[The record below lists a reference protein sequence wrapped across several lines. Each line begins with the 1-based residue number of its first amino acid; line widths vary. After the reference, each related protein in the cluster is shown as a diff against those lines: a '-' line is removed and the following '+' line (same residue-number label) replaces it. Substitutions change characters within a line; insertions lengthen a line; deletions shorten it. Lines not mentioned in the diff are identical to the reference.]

1 MGFMR
6 VSVRRVR
13 FVLALMTALML
24 VSSLSIVLSGA
35 AAATTGQRT
44 TGDHQDEDCT
54 NLDVQSVGGDH
65 QDCEPDLCPDLAA
78 QTGGGDHDDCDS
90 EGCSG
95 LAALNGGGDHQDDE
109 DCDSEECPE
118 LAAVNG
124 GGDGS
129 KDCEPDDGDECPDLA
144 VQTSGGDH
152 QDDDDCDSE
161 ECPQLAAVSGGG
173 DGSKDCEPD
182 DGEECPDLAVQ
193 TSGGD
198 HQDDDDCDSEE
209 CPDLAA
215 PNDGGDHQDDEDCTP
230 TTSTTTTTTTLPA
243 IRPQPL
249 ELSAIGAE
257 CISDIPYLS
266 YEIDYPPGQSATI
279 TFINPTGPD
288 VVYED
293 VPLNGAVLWPGA
305 SMEPPDWPG
314 WIRKDGVWVEADDGF
329 LWARGTVSVLFEVNP
344 STVVTVSYEQ
354 GTGSCA
360 DPNPDVVGGVV
371 ITPPTVPAQIGGV
384 EVLPFTGFPVGEL
397 AAVAFSAMAL
407 GGLMVLGAKRDEAEE
422 S

>member
-1 MGFMR
+1 MR

-13 FVLALMTALML
+13 FVLALMMALML

-35 AAATTGQRT
+35 AAATTGQQT
-44 TGDHQDEDCT
+44 TSDHQDEDCT

-65 QDCEPDLCPDLAA
+65 QDCEPDLCADLAA
-78 QTGGGDHDDCDS
+78 QTRSGDHDDCDSEGCPDLAALNGGGDHQNDEDCDSDECPDLAALNGGGDHDDCDS
-90 EGCSG
+90 E
-95 LAALNGGGDHQDDE
+95 
-109 DCDSEECPE
+109 ECPE
-118 LAAVNG
+118 LVAHTG

-144 VQTSGGDH
+144 AQTGGGDH
-152 QDDDDCDSE
+152 
-161 ECPQLAAVSGGG
+161 
-173 DGSKDCEPD
+173 
-182 DGEECPDLAVQ
+182 
-193 TSGGD
+193 
-198 HQDDDDCDSEE
+198 DDCDSEE

-215 PNDGGDHQDDEDCTP
+215 LSGGGDHQDDEDCDSEECPDVAAQNGGRDEDDDCTP

-243 IRPQPL
+243 ISPQPL
-249 ELSAIGAE
+249 ELTAIGAE

-279 TFINPTGPD
+279 TFINPAGPD

-293 VPLNGAVLWPGA
+293 VPLSGAVLWPGA
-305 SMEPPDWPG
+305 SVDPPDWPG
-314 WIRKDGVWVEADDGF
+314 WIRDDGVWVEADDGF

-371 ITPPTVPAQIGGV
+371 ITPPTTPAQIGGV
-384 EVLPFTGFPVGEL
+384 EVLPFTGFPVSAL
-397 AAVAFSAMAL
+397 AAVAVSALAL
-407 GGLMVLGAKRDEAEE
+407 GGLIVLGAKRDEAEE